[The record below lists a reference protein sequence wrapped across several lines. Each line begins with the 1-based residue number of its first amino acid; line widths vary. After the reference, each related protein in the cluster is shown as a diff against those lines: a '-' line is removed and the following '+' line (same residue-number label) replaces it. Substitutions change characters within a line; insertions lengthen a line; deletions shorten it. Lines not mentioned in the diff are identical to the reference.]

1 MKLHRLELAGFGPFR
16 DRQTVDFDAFD
27 SDGLFLITGRTGAG
41 KSSILDGVC
50 YSLYGT
56 APRYDGGDRGLRSDH
71 ADADQPT
78 EVQLEFSAAG
88 KRWRV
93 TRTPEYDR
101 PKARGEGMTTQKSS
115 VLVEEQLAG
124 GWVGRATK
132 YREAADLLDEIVGL
146 NRDQFQQ
153 VILLAQNRFAEF
165 LLAKNDDRQALLR
178 TLFGS
183 RRYEEYERAFDE
195 RRRVALSAVETDSAM
210 LQAQLSQAEALVV
223 EHELQGTADD
233 REASPTSVAERLEAL
248 DRAVP
253 RARYRAAESARVRDE
268 LQVAHDDALTVFGA
282 LTMQRARQEERLTS
296 RAALVKLTDREGSIA
311 FDRARLDRARLAE
324 ALRTAIDAAARATR
338 VRDASAATLTDARAA
353 WIATGEHDASA
364 ADLRTLVDTLSG
376 DIAVWS
382 QAAEI
387 ERSLPSLIAALARAD
402 ERVAERES
410 ISAQLASESAARA
423 ERIGV
428 LEPAIVA
435 ASETAHDVESA
446 RAQRAA
452 AESRAAAGLEAER
465 LGALAHAA
473 DTAHLA
479 AAQDLDAATTSVR
492 LLLQRRLD
500 GYAGELATA
509 LVDGEA
515 CQVCG
520 SIDHPHPAPPAAE
533 PVTDGDVAMAEAA
546 VRRAHDRVST
556 ASEAAHRARAAHQ
569 EASARAGGETL
580 ERLVAASEAA
590 EAHLAVALAGAAEI
604 ATLRS
609 ELRELR
615 ALDES
620 SASVRELAAED
631 LTAAKEERAAR
642 GQELAAA
649 HAAIDSARSSFVTV
663 AERVAD
669 AESRRACA
677 RALADA
683 IENTA
688 RLSAIA
694 AEAEAHRDERL
705 ASSVFDSV
713 EDAVASLIDP
723 GAHSALSAEIQ
734 GFDVALASE
743 RQRLLALETELAG
756 VPDEPVDLAEASAT
770 AVIARDAWH
779 AAVRAAER
787 DAQVS
792 ARVTDASS
800 RATAAHEESAE
811 RTAEFELI
819 AGLAGAISGRNET
832 RMDLETFVLA
842 AELEEIVE
850 AANLRLDAMSSGR
863 YRLQHSDAVGKR
875 RTASGLGLTVLDA
888 YTGQPRPPQS
898 LSGGE
903 TFLASLA
910 LALGLAEVVTA
921 RTGGVRLDTLFI
933 DEGFGSL
940 DEDTLTLAMHTLDE
954 LRQGGRT
961 VGLISH
967 VAAMKEQLPAQLI
980 VDATPQGPSIIRQ
993 SSISA
998 APPVIVTKQSRV

>member
-16 DRQTVDFDAFD
+16 DRQSVDFDAFD

-71 ADADQPT
+71 AAADQPT

-101 PKARGEGMTTQKSS
+101 PKARGEGTTTQKSS
-115 VLVEEQLAG
+115 VLIEEQVEG
-124 GWVGRATK
+124 GWIGRATK

-165 LLAKNDDRQALLR
+165 LLARNDDRQALLR

-195 RRRVALSAVETDSAM
+195 RRRVALGAVEADSAM
-210 LQAQLSQAEALVV
+210 LQAQLSQAESLVA
-223 EHELQGTADD
+223 EHELHGMTDDADVP
-233 REASPTSVAERLEAL
+233 PTTVAERLEAL

-268 LQVAHDDALTVFGA
+268 LQGAHDDALTVFGA
-282 LTMQRARQEERLTS
+282 LTTQRARQEERLTS
-296 RAALVKLTDREGSIA
+296 RAALAKLTDREDSIA
-311 FDRARLDRARLAE
+311 LDRARLDRARLAE
-324 ALRTAIDAAARATR
+324 ALRTAIDAAARATHTR
-338 VRDASAATLTDARAA
+338 DGSVATLSGARDAWVAS
-353 WIATGEHDASA
+353 GEQDASA
-364 ADLRTLVDTLSG
+364 ADLRALIDVLSG

-382 QAAEI
+382 QSADV
-387 ERSLPSLIAALARAD
+387 ERSLPSLTAALARAD
-402 ERVAERES
+402 ARVAERES
-410 ISAQLASESAARA
+410 ASAQLATEAAARA
-423 ERIGV
+423 ERIGL

-435 ASETAHDVESA
+435 AIEKAPDLESS
-446 RAQRAA
+446 RVQRAA
-452 AESRAAAGLEAER
+452 AESRAEAGREAER

-473 DTAHLA
+473 DAAHLA
-479 AAQDLDAATTSVR
+479 AAQDLDAATTAVR
-492 LLLQRRLD
+492 VLLQRRLD
-500 GYAGELATA
+500 GYAGELATT

-533 PVTDGDVAMAEAA
+533 PVTEDVVATAEAA
-546 VRRAHDRVST
+546 VQRAHDR
-556 ASEAAHRARAAHQ
+556 ASAASDAAHRARAAHHG
-569 EASARAGGETL
+569 ASARAGGDTL
-580 ERLVAASEAA
+580 ETLVAASAAA
-590 EAHLAVALAGAAEI
+590 EAHLARAIAAADELAS
-604 ATLRS
+604 LRS
-609 ELRELR
+609 ELREMR

-620 SASVRELAAED
+620 SASVRERAVED

-642 GQELAAA
+642 SQALAAA
-649 HAAIDSARSSFVTV
+649 QAAVDSARSSFVTV
-663 AERVAD
+663 TERIAE
-669 AESRRACA
+669 AESRRARA

-688 RLSAIA
+688 RLSSTA
-694 AEAEAHRDERL
+694 AEAVAHRDERL
-705 ASSVFDSV
+705 AGSVFDSV

-723 GAHSALSAEIQ
+723 AAHNALAGEIQ

-779 AAVRAAER
+779 GAVRTAER

-792 ARVTDASS
+792 ARVADALA
-800 RATAAHEESAE
+800 RAATAHAASAE

-819 AGLAGAISGRNET
+819 AGLAGAVSGRNET

-863 YRLQHSDAVGKR
+863 YRLQHSDAVGRR
-875 RTASGLGLTVLDA
+875 RTASGLGITVLDA

-980 VDATPQGPSIIRQ
+980 VDATPQGPSVIRQ
-993 SSISA
+993 SSVA
-998 APPVIVTKQSRV
+998 AAARVIVTEQSRV